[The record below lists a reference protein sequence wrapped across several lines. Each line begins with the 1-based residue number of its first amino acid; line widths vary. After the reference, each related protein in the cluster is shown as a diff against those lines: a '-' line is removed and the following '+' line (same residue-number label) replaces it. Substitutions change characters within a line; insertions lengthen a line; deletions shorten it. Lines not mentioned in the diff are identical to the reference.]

1 MNDFDIQAEKAA
13 VVRQTKRLLLGLLL
27 AFLIPVLLLAY
38 LLAYPLVIAP
48 LRNDLAADRLLKELL
63 ADAELPPEASV
74 VETAAW
80 AGNSAGTGNHVELWA
95 GLLIRYGGA
104 SETALG
110 DPAEELRDW
119 SHGESFP
126 VSLRPEDLF
135 PTLAGLDDWAGYYI
149 WGTYGEAVTQWD
161 IRGH

>member
-13 VVRQTKRLLLGLLL
+13 VVRQTKRLLLGLL
-27 AFLIPVLLLAY
+27 AFLILVL

-80 AGNSAGTGNHVELWA
+80 AGNSSGTGNHVELWA
-95 GLLIRYGGA
+95 GLLIRCKGA
-104 SETALG
+104 PETALG
-110 DPAEELRDW
+110 APAEALRD
-119 SHGESFP
+119 GGRQESFP

-135 PTLAGLDDWAGYYI
+135 PTLAGLDDWTGCYI